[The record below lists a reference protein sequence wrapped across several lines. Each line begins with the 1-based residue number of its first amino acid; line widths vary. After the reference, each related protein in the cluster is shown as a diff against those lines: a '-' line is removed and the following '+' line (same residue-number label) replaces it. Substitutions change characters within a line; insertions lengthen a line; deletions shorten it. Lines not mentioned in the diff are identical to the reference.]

1 MDKILLIEDTLEER
15 DKLELAINTVIKA
28 YGLEEIV
35 ELEVLRATDK
45 ELNFMFPEIN
55 SAKDTQALEDRLAA
69 YLDSRKDIKLLV
81 IDHDLSSF
89 KNDKL
94 SEPVISIASH
104 SSSIPLIRYARINR
118 KSVDTLAD
126 AIDAG
131 SEFSI
136 KIDTKDPMEA
146 AKKIINAYDGF
157 SKIRSAIEGL
167 DNAQRSK
174 GPSSIIATITNAKT
188 QEDNFWMYVSGAS
201 LLKELVELNDVMIA
215 KALNELQRNKLIV
228 DRLSYIIG
236 YWFYNIVLTFPGV
249 ILNKTA
255 TSSYLHITNQ
265 DFEQNQQFFD
275 TAKYNGPFSLSD
287 EYWWKEKLDEI
298 IEQEE
303 VDTGFDLLAK
313 NGIHVEKQESGYY
326 CIMTQSAISFEE
338 SRSLS
343 WLPNGAI
350 LSKVDKSLYDQYAP
364 FFGEY

>member
-15 DKLELAINTVIKA
+15 KKLESAINDAIKS
-28 YGLEEIV
+28 YGLHEV
-35 ELEVLRATDK
+35 LELEVLQNTNED
-45 ELNFMFPEIN
+45 LNFMFPDN
-55 SAKDTQALEDRLAA
+55 SVKDTQALEDRLST
-69 YLDSRKDIKLLV
+69 YLNSRKDIKLLV
-81 IDHDLSSF
+81 IDHDLSGF

-136 KIDTKDPMEA
+136 KIDTKNPTEA

-157 SKIRSAIEGL
+157 SKIKNAIEIL
-167 DNAQRSK
+167 DDTQRSK
-174 GPSSIIATITNAKT
+174 GPSSIIANITNAKT

-201 LLKELVELNDVMIA
+201 LLKELVELNEVMIA
-215 KALNELQRNKLIV
+215 QSLNDEQKNKLVI

-236 YWFYNIVLTFPGV
+236 YWFYNIILTFPGV
-249 ILNKTA
+249 ILNKIA
-255 TSSYLHITNQ
+255 TSSYLHITQQ
-265 DFEQNQQFFD
+265 DLEQNQQFFEP
-275 TAKYNGPFSLSD
+275 AKYNGPFSLTD

-298 IEQEE
+298 LDQEE

-313 NGIHVEKQESGYY
+313 NGIHVEKQEGGYY
-326 CIMTQSAISFEE
+326 CIMTQQAISFED

-350 LSKVDKSLYDQYAP
+350 LSKVDKNLYDQYAP

>member
-15 DKLELAINTVIKA
+15 DKLELAINNAIQE
-28 YGLEEIV
+28 YGLQEV
-35 ELEVLRATDK
+35 LSLEVLRSTGD
-45 ELNFMFPEIN
+45 ELNSMFPDN
-55 SAKDTQALEDRLAA
+55 SVKDTQALEDRLAA
-69 YLDSRKDIKLLV
+69 YLDSRNEIKLLV
-81 IDHDLSSF
+81 IDHDLSGF

-136 KIDTKDPMEA
+136 KIDTKDPAEA

-157 SKIRSAIEGL
+157 SKIKNAIEAL
-167 DNAQRSK
+167 EYAQISK
-174 GPSSIIATITNAKT
+174 GPSSIIANITNAKT

-201 LLKELVELNDVMIA
+201 LLKELVELNDVMNA
-215 KALNELQRNKLIV
+215 QQLDNPQKNKLIV

-249 ILNKTA
+249 LLNKTA

-265 DFEQNQQFFD
+265 DLEQNQQFFE
-275 TAKYNGPFSLSD
+275 TAKYNGPFSLTED
-287 EYWWKEKLDEI
+287 YWWKENLDEI
-298 IEQEE
+298 LDREE
-303 VDTGFDLLAK
+303 VETGFDLLAK
-313 NGIHVEKQESGYY
+313 NAIHVEKQEGGYY
-326 CIMTQSAISFEE
+326 CIMTQKAISFEE

-350 LSKVDKSLYDQYAP
+350 LSKVDKNLYDQYAP

>member
-1 MDKILLIEDTLEER
+1 MDKILLVEDTLEER
-15 DKLELAINTVIKA
+15 NKLELAINSTIKE
-28 YGLEEIV
+28 YGLEEV
-35 ELEVLRATDK
+35 LSLEVLRNTGD
-45 ELNFMFPEIN
+45 ELNSMFPPDK
-55 SAKDTQALEDRLAA
+55 SVKGTQALEDRLAA
-69 YLDSRKDIKLLV
+69 YLDNRKEIKLLV
-81 IDHDLSSF
+81 IDHDLSGF
-89 KNDKL
+89 LNDKL

-136 KIDTKDPMEA
+136 KIDTKNPTEA

-157 SKIRSAIEGL
+157 SKIKSAIEALGY
-167 DNAQRSK
+167 DQISK
-174 GPSSIIATITNAKT
+174 GPAHIIASITNAKT

-201 LLKELVELNDVMIA
+201 LLKELVELNEVMIA
-215 KALNELQRNKLIV
+215 QKLNDPQKNKLIV

-255 TSSYLHITNQ
+255 TSSYLHITEDDLESNQ
-265 DFEQNQQFFD
+265 RIFEI
-275 TAKYNGPFSLSD
+275 AKYSGPFSLTE
-287 EYWWKEKLDEI
+287 EYWWKEKIDEI
-298 IEQEE
+298 LEQEE
-303 VDTGFDLLAK
+303 VDTGFELLAK
-313 NGIHVEKQESGYY
+313 NRIHVEKQASGYY
-326 CIMTQSAISFEE
+326 CIMTQSAISSED

-350 LSKVDKSLYDQYAP
+350 LSKVDKNLYDQYAP